1 MFDNIGEKI
10 KGLATFLFGIECI
23 ACIIT
28 GFVMMVVSTD
38 GYYGIDWGY
47 FGIGVAIAI
56 GGSLIAWASS
66 FFMYGFGE
74 LICRVCSIEE
84 KLSGKKQAP
93 SKPATPTATQ
103 KPQAKASAKISV
115 QDTYSVK
122 KGTCELCNAKDVD
135 LYYCKINDEL
145 GIRLRNICEDCLA
158 AKDAEC
164 MK

>member
-10 KGLATFLFGIECI
+10 KGLTVFLFWLESI

-28 GFVMMVVSTD
+28 GFVLMGVD
-38 GYYGIDWGY
+38 DDWEY
-47 FGIGVAIAI
+47 IGIGVAIAL
-56 GGSLIAWASS
+56 GGTLIAWASS

-93 SKPATPTATQ
+93 SKSATPTATQ
-103 KPQAKASAKISV
+103 KPQAKASAKKSV
-115 QDTYSVK
+115 QDTYSAK
-122 KGTCELCNAKDVD
+122 IGTCELCDAKNVE
-135 LYYCKINDEL
+135 LYYCKIDDEL
-145 GIRLRNICEDCLA
+145 GIRFRNICMDCLA

-164 MK
+164 VE